1 MKWLERVLHGIGVF
15 FEERTE
21 GFQIWEIDIGQE
33 ATQARSMG
41 QTSAFKQSHEGRF
54 ERLYALKEVGKSPF
68 STDSIPYQRP
78 EKIDGFIAAEAPSHQ
93 ANPARAKASSSP
105 FVAR

>member
-54 ERLYALKEVGKSPF
+54 ERLYALVPTFLATFRWGPGVNQSGLGLTQC
-68 STDSIPYQRP
+68 SVRHTRLATRHSQDW
-78 EKIDGFIAAEAPSHQ
+78 
-93 ANPARAKASSSP
+93 
-105 FVAR
+105 